1 MWKIVKK
8 ILSWILG
15 LTFIAAF
22 ACGIC
27 LLVFSQAMSLVLGIV
42 VICLSLATGL
52 ILPNPISLFALIAG
66 ISMIFAPVPTGI
78 VLACV
83 GAIGM
88 LANGL
93 YWVGKKKPDKS
104 E

>member
-15 LTFIAAF
+15 ITFIAAF

-27 LLVFSQAMSLVLGIV
+27 LLIFAQAISLVLGIV

-66 ISMIFAPVPTGI
+66 ICMIFAPVPTGI
-78 VLACV
+78 VLTCV
-83 GAIGM
+83 GTIGM
-88 LANGL
+88 LTNGL
-93 YWVGKKKPDKS
+93 FGMKKKKPDKG